1 MGNCVWRS
9 FAEDDEAIKVMTAN
23 GGVMEFDGPLTA
35 ECITNEYPGHGI
47 FHPGMISQ
55 PLPNNEELLNGE
67 LYYLLPLDHQKLQE
81 GQGHMEG
88 LEGSLEHSSAPYRL
102 SSGAGSDQLLPRI
115 STHTIS
121 TFSKCKKP
129 SMEVLPAQ
137 KNGVWRVKLVISPE
151 QLTEILSEESNTE
164 ALIESVRTVAKCGS
178 NGGCGSDQDQLN
190 CLNEANHYNS
200 WKPSMETISEVVVE
214 ESNAKMDRGI

>member
-9 FAEDDEAIKVMTAN
+9 FVAEDDEAIKVMTAT

-35 ECITNEYPGHGI
+35 QCITNDYPGHGI
-47 FHPGMISQ
+47 FRPGTVTSP

-67 LYYLLPLDHQKLQE
+67 LYYLLPLDHHRQGGLDLAGGHIDEE
-81 GQGHMEG
+81 GFIDDHAAA
-88 LEGSLEHSSAPYRL
+88 LPASSCRL
-102 SSGAGSDQLLPRI
+102 SSCGGSDQLLPKI

-121 TFSKCKKP
+121 TVSKYKKP
-129 SMEVLPAQ
+129 CMEMLPKH

-178 NGGCGSDQDQLN
+178 TAGGGPDQ
-190 CLNEANHYNS
+190 EGFKYS
-200 WKPSMETISEVVVE
+200 SSKSSE
-214 ESNAKMDRGI
+214 ESATVEMDRGI